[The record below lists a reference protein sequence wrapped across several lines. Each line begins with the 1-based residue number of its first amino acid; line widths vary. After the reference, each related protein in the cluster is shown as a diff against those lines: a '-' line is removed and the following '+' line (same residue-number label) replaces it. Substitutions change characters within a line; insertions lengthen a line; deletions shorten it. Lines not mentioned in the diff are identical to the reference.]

1 MSRLS
6 QDLSFSEIVAV
17 KALLVARGTTPTP
30 APAESGTLSGAPT
43 AGTAGTTFAPG
54 GTFSLLNASS
64 SGTTAY
70 IGLFNVT
77 AGVYQGAL
85 LAVTGTS
92 GALPNLTPAA
102 AATYA
107 IKLCADAAGA
117 TVLATSPNITV
128 SAAVVT
134 PTPTTINAA
143 SLVADGVTLTLTLSQ
158 AATIVGTATVAV
170 NGVADAVT
178 WTMPGTASATRTG
191 TLATAALAG
200 DTVTFSAGT
209 GFTSPALGGAVGNLA
224 VVNNSTAASASSS
237 STIPADGTLSGLP
250 TSIVAGQPLSA
261 ATYTAQSS
269 LYLVLYRMS
278 GGVEE
283 GSRWQPAQMP
293 GGTLSLLIPQTAGA
307 YTVRGFAA
315 VTGGSA
321 TYESGQIS
329 VTAAPGALP
338 ATPTQTADTG
348 ATSSAVTM
356 NWTATAS
363 SYRVLAR
370 PGVGST
376 YGSLADVTVS
386 TNSYT
391 FAGLAPSSSPRAVI
405 IAYNANGYGTPT
417 GQFLSFTAAAPA
429 TASAPTGVTLSS
441 AAETS
446 LHVSWT
452 APSSGPT
459 PTAYDLA
466 LSTDGGATFVSQTRQ
481 SGDPMLYS
489 AIFARLI
496 PGTSYIARVT
506 GVTGDIGT
514 GPLGTS
520 SANSN
525 ALSTTA
531 TTSPP
536 NTPTSFSTTQ
546 SGANPTTN
554 ITLTWAGA
562 VPPYVASATLTQRT
576 PSGSGSFV
584 PSSYTYSGN
593 PYMNARGL
601 TPGSSYDFQLVLT
614 NSVGST
620 PAVTLTNVST
630 AAS

>member
-6 QDLSFSEIVAV
+6 QDLAFSEIVAV
-17 KALLVARGTTPTP
+17 KALLVARGTTPAP
-30 APAESGTLSGAPT
+30 VPAEAGTLSGVPT
-43 AGTAGTTFAPG
+43 AGTAGTTFALG
-54 GTFSLLNASS
+54 GTFSLVNAPS

-77 AGVYQGAL
+77 AGAYQGTL
-85 LAVTGTS
+85 FAVTGTS
-92 GALPNLTPAA
+92 GSLPNLTPAA
-102 AATYA
+102 VATYA

-134 PTPTTINAA
+134 PPPTVINAA
-143 SLVADGVTLTLTLSQ
+143 SLASDGVTLTLTLSQ
-158 AATIVGTATVAV
+158 AATIAGVAMVAV

-178 WTMPGTASATRTG
+178 WATPGTASGTRTG
-191 TLATAALAG
+191 TLATAAFAG
-200 DTVTFSAGT
+200 DAVTFSAGT
-209 GFTSPALGGAVGNLA
+209 GFTSPALGAAVGTLA
-224 VVNNSTAASASSS
+224 VVNHSAVAPSSG
-237 STIPADGTLSGLP
+237 TIPADGTLSNLP
-250 TSIVAGQPLSA
+250 STIVAGQPLSA
-261 ATYTAQSS
+261 VSVTSQTS
-269 LYLVLYRMS
+269 LNFVLYRVA

-283 GSRWQPAQMP
+283 GSRWIGNVMP
-293 GGTLSLLIPQTAGA
+293 GNLNLLIPQASGA

-315 VTGGSA
+315 ATGGSA

-329 VTAAPGALP
+329 VTAAPGTLP

-348 ATSSAVTM
+348 ATSSSVTT
-356 NWTATAS
+356 NWTATGT

-370 PGVGST
+370 PGVGSA
-376 YGSLADVTVS
+376 YGSLVDATLS

-391 FAGLAPSSSPRAVI
+391 FNGLAPSSSPRAVI
-405 IAYNANGYGTPT
+405 IAYNANGSGTPS
-417 GQFLSFTAAAPA
+417 GQFLSFTTAAPA
-429 TASAPTGVTLSS
+429 TASAPTGVTLSN
-441 AAETS
+441 ATEMGMT
-446 LHVSWT
+446 VSWT

-459 PTAYDLA
+459 PTAYDVS
-466 LSTDGGATFVSQTRQ
+466 LSTDGGATFVSYTRA
-481 SGDPMLYS
+481 SGSPMPS
-489 AIFARLI
+489 SVLI
-496 PGTSYIARVT
+496 GGRIPSTSYVARVT
-506 GVTGDIGT
+506 GVTGDFGT
-514 GPLGTS
+514 GPLGTP

-536 NTPTSFSTTQ
+536 NTPTSFS
-546 SGANPTTN
+546 GAPSSASPTTT

-562 VPPYVASATLTQRT
+562 VPPYVASATLMQST

-584 PSSYTYSGN
+584 PSTSTYNGA
-593 PYMNARGL
+593 PFMTARGL
-601 TPGSSYDFQLVLT
+601 TPGASYDFQLVLT
-614 NSVGST
+614 NSIGST